1 MIVKPSMFIKILTKC
16 ILKVLSCVL
25 FKLIILLY
33 LRNGKMS
40 DIIRKFQ
47 ISQVD

>member
-16 ILKVLSCVL
+16 ILKVLSWVI

-33 LRNGKMS
+33 FGMEDVRLLGNFKLVGL
-40 DIIRKFQ
+40 
-47 ISQVD
+47 IS